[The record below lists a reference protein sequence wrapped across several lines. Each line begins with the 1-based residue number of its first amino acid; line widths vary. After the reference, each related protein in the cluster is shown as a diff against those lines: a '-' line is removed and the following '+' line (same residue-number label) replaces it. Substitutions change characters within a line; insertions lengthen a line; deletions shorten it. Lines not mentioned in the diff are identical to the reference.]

1 MNAECVLRERPGAQ
15 RIGVG
20 DQDTPAAIRVL
31 CVDDHLSERIRLTS
45 LLDKLGYQVTGC
57 ADGNEALVLLESEA
71 FDLVISDW
79 RMPNRNG
86 LELCRA
92 VREDIRFGRPY
103 FILLTALGAKADLIA
118 AMDAGADDFVTK
130 PYSAEEVRVRVQA
143 GERIVRLQSDLQR
156 QNTALQSAVERE
168 QEFNTRTRQD
178 LDAAG
183 AMQLALLPPNRV
195 WFNGWETASMF
206 RPAEGVAGDI
216 FDCFALDEHVL
227 GFYHLDVAGHGIPAA
242 MLSFT
247 LARMLSPEVGSINN
261 LLYETT
267 ADGKQVS
274 NSRPSRVVAKLNE
287 RFQDAVGEAR
297 FFTLIYGYIDT
308 RDNRGCLCQAGHPHP
323 LLCDASRKI
332 SVLGHGGLPVGVF
345 ADAEYQD
352 TDFYMEPGSSLIL
365 HSDGA
370 PECMNRGLEPF
381 GSERLFKTITDRGIT
396 DARQAVQLLE
406 YELNKWLGGAE
417 LRDDISAL
425 VLAAPEGRDAGE

>member
-1 MNAECVLRERPGAQ
+1 M
-15 RIGVG
+15 
-20 DQDTPAAIRVL
+20 PAAIRVL
-31 CVDDHLSERIRLTS
+31 CVEDQLSDRIRLTS
-45 LLDKLGYQVTGC
+45 LLETLGYHVSAC
-57 ADGNEALVLLESEA
+57 ADGSEALALLESEA

-79 RMPNRNG
+79 RMPKMNG
-86 LELCRA
+86 LALCRA
-92 VREDIRFGRPY
+92 VRDDTRFGRPY
-103 FILLTALGAKADLIA
+103 FILLTAQDAQADLIA

-156 QNTALQSAVERE
+156 QNQALQSAVERE
-168 QEFNTRTRQD
+168 QEFNTRTRHN
-178 LDAAG
+178 LNAAG

-247 LARMLSPEVGSINN
+247 LSRMLSPERGSANH
-261 LLYETT
+261 LLYDK
-267 ADGKQVS
+267 APDGKQVS
-274 NSRPSRVVAKLNE
+274 ISKPSRVVARLNE
-287 RFQDAVGEAR
+287 RFLDAAGEAR
-297 FFTLIYGYIDT
+297 FFTLVYGYIDT
-308 RDNRGCLCQAGHPHP
+308 RDNKGLLCQAAHPHP
-323 LLCDASRKI
+323 LLCDTSRRI
-332 SVLGHGGLPVGVF
+332 STIGNGGLPVGVF
-345 ADAEYQD
+345 ADAEYED
-352 TDFYMEPGSSLIL
+352 NEFCMEPGSSLIL

-381 GSERLFKTITDRGIT
+381 GGGRLLKTITDKGIT
-396 DARQAVQLLE
+396 NAGQAVQLLE
-406 YELNKWLGGAE
+406 HELNKWLGGAD

-425 VLAAPEGRDAGE
+425 VIAAPEEVGDGE